1 MIFPVKLI
9 KLTDEAHK
17 TKEILNK
24 TFEIAKSHLKKKQN
38 KNEHLGEMKWEERE
52 RENENEIL
60 PLSYHYKLLAL
71 FLKSKRWLILTNIK
85 QVSL

>member
-52 RENENEIL
+52 RERMRMKSFLYPTTIN
-60 PLSYHYKLLAL
+60 YWHY
-71 FLKSKRWLILTNIK
+71 F
-85 QVSL
+85 

>member
-24 TFEIAKSHLKKKQN
+24 TFEIAKSHLKKKTKQ
-38 KNEHLGEMKWEERE
+38 KRTLG
-52 RENENEIL
+52 
-60 PLSYHYKLLAL
+60 
-71 FLKSKRWLILTNIK
+71 
-85 QVSL
+85 

>member
-52 RENENEIL
+52 RERE
-60 PLSYHYKLLAL
+60 
-71 FLKSKRWLILTNIK
+71 
-85 QVSL
+85 